1 MKILIADDK
10 RHIRLEL
17 RHLIEAHE
25 GWDVCAEAEDGV
37 QAVNR
42 AKQFKPDLILLDLAM
57 PELNGFEAAR
67 QISRVL
73 PEVPILM
80 LTLYASTQV
89 EKEAEKVG
97 VQQVI
102 SKSTAYMLV
111 PAIEEAFARID
122 HERAA

>member
-10 RHIRLEL
+10 RHIRVEL

-25 GWDVCAEAEDGV
+25 GWEVCAEAEDGV
-37 QAVNR
+37 QAVDR
-42 AKQFKPDLILLDLAM
+42 SKQFRPDLVLLDLAM

-67 QISRVL
+67 QISQVL
-73 PEVPILM
+73 PRVPILM
-80 LTLYASTQV
+80 VTLYASPQV
-89 EKEAEKVG
+89 EKEAERVG

-111 PAIEEAFARID
+111 PAIEEAFAQVH
-122 HERAA
+122 HETTA